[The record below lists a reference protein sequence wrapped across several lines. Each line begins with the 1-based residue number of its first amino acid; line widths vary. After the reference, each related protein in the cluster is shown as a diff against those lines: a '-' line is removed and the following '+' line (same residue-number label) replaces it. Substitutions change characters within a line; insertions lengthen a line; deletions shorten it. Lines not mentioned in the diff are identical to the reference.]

1 MIIARFPARNMISE
15 IRFGFSLVSALT
27 NPLSMEE
34 ARELMKSREED
45 QAEKFLALCDSE
57 IFGKD
62 NSPYKR
68 LFESAGYSRER
79 LSHLVH
85 SEGLERALSTLAADG
100 VYLDIKEFKGQKPVV
115 RPGLKMFFDAS
126 LTDISSGPSIPLL
139 SSGSNGPRMTTHIGV
154 KGLRFLSSYIPLL
167 LEGLDALSL
176 PIVLYYPMPS
186 VSGVVHLII
195 FAMAGFPPSAWFSQ
209 VPFPAR
215 HRTRPLFQLMA
226 LLATSKLRGLR
237 LPFPAIAEI
246 SHPAS
251 LAGWLSRKCPNGA
264 VVPTFPGSALHLL
277 RAAHSEGIK
286 LPRLIFILGGEP
298 LTQRKFD
305 FIRESGHHVYAWY
318 SSVETG
324 RIALGCFRGTS
335 PDDMHVL
342 TDRVVAITRP
352 YRASHSELP
361 SNAIL
366 LTSVHPD
373 SYKFLLNVETG
384 DEAVLEERRCG
395 CLWEQYGLTRHISTV
410 RSYEKLTLEGM
421 TYAAGDIFRLVEET
435 LPAQCGG
442 TASDYQLREEESA
455 DGLTRLVVSVNP
467 GLSIYEDEVKATIY
481 ASLREASANHASMTD
496 ILKQASAVVVRR
508 EFPKLTCSGKIIP
521 IRPPEKEENYG

>member
-1 MIIARFPARNMISE
+1 MISE

-27 NPLSMEE
+27 EPISMEE
-34 ARELMKSREED
+34 ARELMKHRVADRSD
-45 QAEKFLALCDSE
+45 NFLALCDSE
-57 IFGKD
+57 IFDKKS
-62 NSPYKR
+62 SPYKR
-68 LFESAGYSRER
+68 LLDRAGYSRER

-85 SEGLERALSTLAADG
+85 SQGLERALSTLVADG

-115 RPGLKMFFDAS
+115 RPNLKMSFDAS
-126 LTDISSGPSIPLL
+126 LTDISSGPSIPLR
-139 SSGSNGPRMTTHIGV
+139 SSGSSGPRMTTHIGV
-154 KGLRFLSSYIPLL
+154 KGLKFLSSYIPLI

-195 FAMAGFPPSAWFSQ
+195 FAMAGFPPAAWFSQ
-209 VPFPAR
+209 VPFPVR
-215 HRTRPLFQLMA
+215 HRMRPLLQLMV
-226 LLATSKLRGLR
+226 LLAASRLRGLR
-237 LPFPAIAEI
+237 LPFPGIAEI
-246 SHPAS
+246 RHPAA
-251 LAGWLSRKCPNGA
+251 LASWLSRSCPQGA

-277 RAAHSEGIK
+277 RTALSEGIK

-298 LTQRKFD
+298 LTERKFD
-305 FIRESGHHVYAWY
+305 FIRESGHHVYPWY

-324 RIALGCFRGTS
+324 RIALGCFCGTS

-342 TDRVVAITRP
+342 ADRVVSITRP
-352 YRASHSELP
+352 YRPSYSELP
-361 SNAIL
+361 SNAVL

-395 CLWEQYGLTRHISTV
+395 CLWEEYGLTRHINTV

-421 TYAAGDIFRLVEET
+421 TYPAGDIFRLVEET

-442 TASDYQLREEESA
+442 TAADYQLTEEENA

-467 GLSIYEDEVKATIY
+467 RLPVHEDEVRTTIY
-481 ASLREASANHASMTD
+481 ASLRQASAIYASMTD

-508 EFPKLTCSGKIIP
+508 EFPKLTCSGKIMT
-521 IRPPEKEENYG
+521 IRPPGKEENHG